1 MVEELKPPAA
11 DVPATTRAR
20 VNVLGIAAAGALA
33 LVALVFVGYFVVY
46 LAYGR
51 SLIAFP
57 FDYDQGEGF
66 ELYDAIRLAR
76 GEGIY
81 LDNALFPFYSSNYPP
96 VYRLMLVPLIW
107 LFGPHVWVGRV
118 VTLLCSLVIGVLIFT
133 AARRV
138 WRLEIGESR
147 SETSDLR
154 LVNRVNFP
162 HRGVPQ
168 SLISNLIPLIAALAF
183 FAANYVYHIGPL
195 ARAHLPMVMFAF
207 AGILCLDIAL
217 STKSKDEKRLT
228 FDDAASNVKR
238 QKRWV
243 IAGVVLLVI
252 AGFTKLQAVDALV
265 AGFGY
270 LLIRKPKW
278 FAVAFAVSLLVTA
291 AIVLAM
297 NISTAGQFWLNVV
310 AANVNEYDIAIT
322 WKTYA
327 QWFQLQGVLIV
338 CSVIYVIWDA
348 VAAVRARSF
357 APITIWS
364 MYFVAG
370 AAMGMLTGKWGAGP
384 AYLIAAIAAS
394 CVCTVGLFGRLW
406 RLGNGD
412 SRLQTVSTQDSRPSP
427 PQGRPAISNLP
438 HRGVTQ
444 SLIFMVFAAAFL
456 LQAALNL
463 HLPTSGRLFGP
474 AASVL
479 GVSDD
484 PSSYPPYP
492 YFDSIGYTQLGHW
505 VLPEDEANGWALVE
519 QLRQVD
525 GPVWSEEAML
535 TILAGK
541 DVVTNPTQL
550 LNLSKNDALDTS
562 KMIEMIR
569 RREFGAV
576 VFRAMF
582 YPEDVKQAIVEN
594 YYWAQKFTMNGFDY
608 WLLLP
613 GK

>member
-1 MVEELKPPAA
+1 MVDEIRPPAA
-11 DVPATTRAR
+11 NTPATEQTRI
-20 VNVLGIAAAGALA
+20 NVLGVIAAGALV
-33 LVALVFVGYFVVY
+33 LVALIFIGYFVVY

-81 LDNALFPFYSSNYPP
+81 LDNAQFPFYSSNYPP
-96 VYRLMLVPLIW
+96 VYRLMLVPLIA
-107 LFGPHVWVGRV
+107 LFGPHLWVGRV
-118 VTLLCSLVIGVLIFT
+118 VAFGCSLLIGVLIFI
-133 AARRV
+133 AARRT
-138 WRLEIGESR
+138 WRLEIGDSR
-147 SETSDLR
+147 FARQPNL
-154 LVNRVNFP
+154 
-162 HRGVPQ
+162 Q
-168 SLISNLIPLIAALAF
+168 SLIAILIPLIAALSF
-183 FAANYVYHIGPL
+183 FAANFVYHIAPL

-207 AGILCLDIAL
+207 AGILCLDIAFRPK
-217 STKSKDEKRLT
+217 TQ
-228 FDDAASNVKR
+228 DAVSSVKR
-238 QKRWV
+238 QRMWV
-243 IAGVVLLVI
+243 IAGIALLLI

-265 AGFGY
+265 AGFAY
-270 LLIRKPKW
+270 LLIRRPKW
-278 FAVAFAVSLLVTA
+278 FAIAFLTSFLVTGL
-291 AIVLAM
+291 IVLVM

-310 AANVNEYDIAIT
+310 AANVNEYDINIT
-322 WKTYA
+322 WQTYG

-338 CSVIYVIWDA
+338 CSVIYVAWDL
-348 VAAVRARSF
+348 VAAIRTRSF

-394 CVCTVGLFGRLW
+394 AVCTVGLFARLW
-406 RLGNGD
+406 RLGQRD
-412 SRLQTVSTQDSRPSP
+412 MALTHAQTSSQRRPSISSTGAFRNL
-427 PQGRPAISNLP
+427 QSFIAIL
-438 HRGVTQ
+438 
-444 SLIFMVFAAAFL
+444 FAGLFL
-456 LQAALNL
+456 LQAALNV
-463 HLPTSGRLFGP
+463 HLPTNGRLFGP
-474 AASVL
+474 VARLL
-479 GVSDD
+479 GVSEL

-505 VLPEDEANGWALVE
+505 VLPEDAANGWALVE
-519 QLRQVD
+519 KLRNVE

-535 TILAGK
+535 TLLAGK

-550 LNLSKNDALDTS
+550 LNLSKNNALDTS

-594 YYWAQKFTMNGFDY
+594 YYWAQKFTMNGFEY

-613 GK
+613 GQ

>member
-1 MVEELKPPAA
+1 MVEEVKSPAVVA
-11 DVPATTRAR
+11 PASQRTR
-20 VNVLGIAAAGALA
+20 VNGLGVVAAGALA
-33 LVALVFVGYFVVY
+33 LVALVFIGYLVVY

-51 SLIAFP
+51 SLITFP

-81 LDNALFPFYSSNYPP
+81 LDNAQFPFYASNYPL

-107 LFGPHVWVGRV
+107 LFGPHLWVGRI
-118 VTLLCSLVIGVLIFT
+118 VTFLCSLIIGVLIFI

-138 WRLEIGESR
+138 WRLEIRDWRLEI
-147 SETSDLR
+147 SDTR
-154 LVNRVNFP
+154 LGSRVNLE
-162 HRGVPQ
+162 
-168 SLISNLIPLIAALAF
+168 SLISILIPLIAALAF

-207 AGILCLDIAL
+207 AGILCLDVAFGAKSQESRARTDAAAL
-217 STKSKDEKRLT
+217 STQHSARG
-228 FDDAASNVKR
+228 
-238 QKRWV
+238 WV
-243 IAGVVLLVI
+243 IAGVALLLI

-278 FAVAFAVSLLVTA
+278 FAIAFAASLLASA
-291 AIVLAM
+291 AIVLLL

-310 AANVNEYDIAIT
+310 AANVNEYDINIT
-322 WKTYA
+322 WQTYA

-338 CSVIYVIWDA
+338 CSVIYVVWD
-348 VAAVRARSF
+348 VIAAIRARSF

-394 CVCTVGLFGRLW
+394 CVCTVGLFGR
-406 RLGNGD
+406 
-412 SRLQTVSTQDSRPSP
+412 
-427 PQGRPAISNLP
+427 ISNRVIGKWVIGYSVNSNSVNSNWTNET
-438 HRGVTQ
+438 RGSNPTNTQ
-444 SLIFMVFAAAFL
+444 LRITNYLALISLLFASFFL
-456 LQAALNL
+456 VQAALNL
-463 HLPTSGRLFGP
+463 HLPTNGRLFGLL
-474 AASVL
+474 AKAL
-479 GVSDD
+479 GVADAE
-484 PSSYPPYP
+484 SSYPPYP
-492 YFDSIGYTQLGHW
+492 YYDSIGYTQLGHW
-505 VLPEDEANGWALVE
+505 VLPEDAANGWALVE
-519 QLRQVD
+519 KLRAVN
-525 GPVWSEEAML
+525 GPVLTEEAML
-535 TILAGK
+535 ALNAGK

-550 LNLSKNDALDTS
+550 LNLSKNNALDTT
-562 KMIEMIR
+562 KLIEMIR

-613 GK
+613 GQ

>member
-1 MVEELKPPAA
+1 MTA
-11 DVPATTRAR
+11 PATQRAR
-20 VNVLGIAAAGALA
+20 VNVLGIAAGSALA
-33 LVALVFVGYFVVY
+33 LAALVFIGYLVVY

-51 SLIAFP
+51 SLVAFP

-66 ELYDAIRLAR
+66 ELYDAVRLAR

-81 LDNALFPFYSSNYPP
+81 LDNAQFPFYASNYPP

-107 LFGPHVWVGRV
+107 LFGPQMWVGRIV
-118 VTLLCSLVIGVLIFT
+118 AFACSLVIGALIFI
-133 AARRV
+133 AARRT
-138 WRLEIGESR
+138 WRLELGEWLFGR
-147 SETSDLR
+147 PAPLQT
-154 LVNRVNFP
+154 
-162 HRGVPQ
+162 
-168 SLISNLIPLIAALAF
+168 LIFILIPLVAALAF

-217 STKSKDEKRLT
+217 GARSQP
-228 FDDAASNVKR
+228 ASRPR
-238 QKRWV
+238 QRGWV
-243 IAGVVLLVI
+243 ITGIALLMV

-270 LLIRKPKW
+270 LLIRRPKW
-278 FAVAFAVSLLVTA
+278 FAIAFAASLLGTV
-291 AIVLAM
+291 AIVLVLNA
-297 NISTAGQFWLNVV
+297 STAGQFWLNVV

-327 QWFQLQGVLIV
+327 QWFRLQGVLIV
-338 CSVIYVIWDA
+338 CSVIYVLWD
-348 VAAVRARSF
+348 VAAAIRARSF
-357 APITIWS
+357 APLTIWS

-370 AAMGMLTGKWGAGP
+370 AALGMLTGKWGAGP

-394 CVCTVGLFGRLW
+394 CVCTVGLFGRLGN
-406 RLGNGD
+406 RLIGRQNINQP
-412 SRLQTVSTQDSRPSP
+412 LPS
-427 PQGRPAISNLP
+427 ANAL
-438 HRGVTQ
+438 
-444 SLIFMVFAAAFL
+444 SLVALAFSVAFL

-474 AASVL
+474 AAKLL
-479 GVSDD
+479 GVSAET
-484 PSSYPPYP
+484 SSYPPYP
-492 YFDSIGYTQLGHW
+492 YYDSSGYTQLGHW
-505 VLPEDEANGWALVE
+505 VLPEDAANGWALVE
-519 QLRQVD
+519 KLRAVN
-525 GPVWSEEAML
+525 GPVLSEEAML
-535 TILAGK
+535 SLHAGK

-550 LNLSKNDALDTS
+550 LNLSKNDALDTTRL
-562 KMIEMIR
+562 IEMIR

-613 GK
+613 GQ

>member
-1 MVEELKPPAA
+1 MTT
-11 DVPATTRAR
+11 PATQRAR
-20 VNVLGIAAAGALA
+20 VDVLGIAAAGALA
-33 LVALVFVGYFVVY
+33 LTVLVFAGSLFVY

-81 LDNALFPFYSSNYPP
+81 LDNAQFPFYASNYPP

-107 LFGPHVWVGRV
+107 LFGPQMWVGRIV
-118 VTLLCSLVIGVLIFT
+118 AFACSLVIGALIFI
-133 AARRV
+133 AARRTWRV
-138 WRLEIGESR
+138 ELGEWRLG
-147 SETSDLR
+147 
-154 LVNRVNFP
+154 RVAPLQTLALF
-162 HRGVPQ
+162 
-168 SLISNLIPLIAALAF
+168 LIPLVAALAF

-217 STKSKDEKRLT
+217 GARSLPAPRP
-228 FDDAASNVKR
+228 R
-238 QKRWV
+238 QRGWV
-243 IAGVVLLVI
+243 IAGVVLLVV

-270 LLIRKPKW
+270 LLIRRPKW
-278 FAVAFAVSLLVTA
+278 FAIAFAASLLGTA
-291 AIVLAM
+291 AIVLVLNAC
-297 NISTAGQFWLNVV
+297 TAGQFWLNVV

-338 CSVIYVIWDA
+338 CSVIYVLWD
-348 VAAVRARSF
+348 VTAAIRARSF
-357 APITIWS
+357 APLTIWS

-370 AAMGMLTGKWGAGP
+370 AALGMLTGKWGAGP

-394 CVCTVGLFGRLW
+394 CVCTMGLFGRLGN
-406 RLGNGD
+406 RLIGRQSVD
-412 SRLQTVSTQDSRPSP
+412 RPLSS
-427 PQGRPAISNLP
+427 AL
-438 HRGVTQ
+438 
-444 SLIFMVFAAAFL
+444 SLVALAFSIAFL

-474 AASVL
+474 AAKLL
-479 GVSDD
+479 GVSGES
-484 PSSYPPYP
+484 SSYPPYP
-492 YFDSIGYTQLGHW
+492 YYDSSGYTQLGHW
-505 VLPEDEANGWALVE
+505 VLPEDAANGWALVE
-519 QLRQVD
+519 RLRTVS
-525 GPVWSEEAML
+525 GPVLSEEAML
-535 TILAGK
+535 SLHAGK

-550 LNLSKNDALDTS
+550 LNLSKNDALDTTRL
-562 KMIEMIR
+562 IEMIR

-613 GK
+613 GQ

>member
-1 MVEELKPPAA
+1 MVEELTPPATDLPDTHRA
-11 DVPATTRAR
+11 PAK
-20 VNVLGIAAAGALA
+20 VLSILAGAA
-33 LVALVFVGYFVVY
+33 LVIVALIFVGYFIVY
-46 LAYGR
+46 AAYAR
-51 SLIAFP
+51 SLLAFP

-81 LDNALFPFYSSNYPP
+81 LDNTQFPFYSSNYPP

-107 LFGPHVWVGRV
+107 LFGPHLWVGRIV
-118 VTLLCSLVIGVLIFT
+118 ALACSLVIGVLIFI
-133 AARRV
+133 AARRS
-138 WRLEIGESR
+138 WRLEIRDWGLGR
-147 SETSDLR
+147 IANLQ
-154 LVNRVNFP
+154 L
-162 HRGVPQ
+162 
-168 SLISNLIPLIAALAF
+168 LISILIPLIAALSF
-183 FAANYVYHIGPL
+183 FAANFVYHIGPL

-207 AGILCLDIAL
+207 AGILCLDIAFRNK
-217 STKSKDEKRLT
+217 SQEFRTKT
-228 FDDAASNVKR
+228 QDDAAAIVMR
-238 QKRWV
+238 QRWCV
-243 IAGVVLLVI
+243 IAGIALLLI

-278 FAVAFAVSLLVTA
+278 FAIAFVVSLIVTGI
-291 AIVLAM
+291 IVLVM
-297 NISTAGQFWLNVV
+297 NLSTAGQFWLNVV
-310 AANVNEYDIAIT
+310 AANVNEYDINLT
-322 WKTYA
+322 WQTYG

-338 CSVIYVIWDA
+338 CSVIYVIWDI
-348 VAAVRARSF
+348 VAAIRARSF
-357 APITIWS
+357 EPITVWS

-370 AAMGMLTGKWGAGP
+370 AALGMLTGKWGAGP

-394 CVCTVGLFGRLW
+394 AVCTVGLFGRLSKW
-406 RLGNGD
+406 VIDKWGNAHHD
-412 SRLQTVSTQDSRPSP
+412 YQSTQT
-427 PQGRPAISNLP
+427 QLP
-438 HRGVTQ
+438 IANYL
-444 SLIFMVFAAAFL
+444 SMIALMFASAFL
-456 LQAALNL
+456 VQASLNI

-474 AASVL
+474 VAQAL
-479 GVSDD
+479 GVSNL

-492 YFDSIGYTQLGHW
+492 YYDSIGYTQLGHW

-519 QLRQVD
+519 KLRAVE

-535 TILAGK
+535 TLLAGK

-550 LNLSKNDALDTS
+550 LNLSKNDALDTT

-594 YYWAQKFTMNGFDY
+594 YYWAQKFTMNGFEY

-613 GK
+613 GQ